1 MTKKILILL
10 LTIITASSL
19 ILPGCG
25 KIGPATET
33 TVEATETA
41 VEAKETTEETSEEK
55 ISQEETKPQAQKV
68 EVTFTT
74 EDGIDINGNIFGS
87 GNRWVILSHMFP
99 TDQTSWFDFAQYLAD
114 NGYIVLTYDFR
125 GYGKSGG
132 NQDIPNIDKDLEAA
146 LVFVRQHDAE
156 KVFLMG
162 ASMGGTV
169 SLIVASRQPVDGVIS
184 FSSPA
189 KMMSLSAINVIKN
202 INTPKLFIA
211 SRGDVEEAANA
222 RALYQASSEPKSLSI
237 LDGGA
242 HGTYIFDDEPDN
254 AEILKQIVL
263 DFLNGN

>member
-10 LTIITASSL
+10 IAIITVFSL

-25 KIGPATET
+25 KTEPVTETTIEATET
-33 TVEATETA
+33 TAEATETA
-41 VEAKETTEETSEEK
+41 AEAKETTEETK
-55 ISQEETKPQAQKV
+55 SQPQEV

-146 LVFVRQHDAE
+146 LVFVRQYDAE

-184 FSSPA
+184 FSSPT

-202 INTPKLFIA
+202 INAPKLFIV
-211 SRGDVEEAANA
+211 SRGDVSEAESA

-237 LDGGA
+237 LDGSA

-263 DFLNGN
+263 DFLNSN